1 MRLAALASMS
11 LFASASGDYVSMFV
25 ERGNVP
31 AFPGT
36 TTYRIFA
43 TFDDPGDK
51 VIALAG
57 LPPAFPLEFS
67 TTGGSLKDRKTPGF
81 RSEANISQQIKC
93 LAFRSKYFSVN

>member
-1 MRLAALASMS
+1 MIRSTLLGVCLSS
-11 LFASASGDYVSMFV
+11 PCFADYISMFV
-25 ERGNVP
+25 ERGNVA

-67 TTGGSLKDRKTPGF
+67 STGGT
-81 RSEANISQQIKC
+81 
-93 LAFRSKYFSVN
+93 

>member
-57 LPPAFPLEFS
+57 LVEEV
-67 TTGGSLKDRKTPGF
+67 GGQCCLGGHFYFGRAHAAAVQDSAVASAGT
-81 RSEANISQQIKC
+81 EAGT
-93 LAFRSKYFSVN
+93 